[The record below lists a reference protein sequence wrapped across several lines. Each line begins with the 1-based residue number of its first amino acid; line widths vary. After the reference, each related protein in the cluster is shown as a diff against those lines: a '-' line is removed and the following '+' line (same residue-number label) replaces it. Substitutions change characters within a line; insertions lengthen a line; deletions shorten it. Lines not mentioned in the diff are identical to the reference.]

1 MKILLIDDEE
11 SILNLVRMN
20 LVLEGFDVVTS
31 ATGNNGIKAFQDEN
45 PDLVLLDLMLPDLD
59 GYEVMK
65 IMQKINRKIPII
77 LLTAKGQL
85 NDKLLGLQLGA
96 DDYITKPFDSRE
108 IILRIRAIS
117 RRINQS
123 KRLNENAE
131 NKIEKGFIMLLKA
144 ERKIFIDSIEV
155 KFTFREFETLNLL
168 MQNINKV
175 FTRTELLKKLWGY
188 DYEGNTRAVD
198 IHIERI
204 RKKLKNHGNAIQTI
218 YGAGYRLEVWDEN
231 WYKK

>member
-20 LVLEGFDVVTS
+20 LVLEGFDVITS
-31 ATGNNGIKAFQDEN
+31 STGNNGIMAFQDEN

-65 IMQKINRKIPII
+65 KIQQINREIPII

-123 KRLNENAE
+123 KRHNENSE
-131 NKIEKGFIMLLKA
+131 NEIEKGFIKLLKA

-155 KFTFREFETLNLL
+155 QFTFREFETLNLL

-175 FTRTELLKKLWGY
+175 FSRTELLKKLWGY

-218 YGAGYRLEVWDEN
+218 YGAGYRLEV
-231 WYKK
+231 

>member
-11 SILNLVRMN
+11 GILNLVRMN
-20 LVLEGFDVVTS
+20 LELEGFEVVTS
-31 ATGNNGIKAFQDEN
+31 ATGNIGIKKFQDEK
-45 PDLVLLDLMLPDLD
+45 PDLVLLDLMLPDLN

-65 IMQKINRKIPII
+65 RMQQINREIPII

-108 IILRIRAIS
+108 IILRIRVIL

-123 KRLNENAE
+123 KLLNENSE
-131 NKIEKGFIMLLKA
+131 NKIEKGFIKLLKA
-144 ERKIFIDSIEV
+144 ERKIFIDSVEV
-155 KFTFREFETLNLL
+155 QFTFREFETINLL
-168 MQNINKV
+168 IQNINKV
-175 FTRTELLKKLWGY
+175 FTRKELLEKLWGY

-204 RKKLKNHGNAIQTI
+204 RKKFKMHGNAIQTI
-218 YGAGYRLEVWDEN
+218 YGAGYRLEV
-231 WYKK
+231 

>member
-218 YGAGYRLEVWDEN
+218 YGAGYRLEV
-231 WYKK
+231 

>member
-188 DYEGNTRAVD
+188 DYEGNTRD
-198 IHIERI
+198 
-204 RKKLKNHGNAIQTI
+204 RKS
-218 YGAGYRLEVWDEN
+218 VV
-231 WYKK
+231 

>member
-20 LVLEGFDVVTS
+20 LVLEGFEVITS
-31 ATGNNGIKAFQDEN
+31 ATGNNGIKVFQDEN

-59 GYEVMK
+59 GYEVMNR
-65 IMQKINRKIPII
+65 MQQINREIPII

-123 KRLNENAE
+123 KHHNGNSE
-131 NKIEKGFIMLLKA
+131 NKIEKGFIKLLKA

-155 KFTFREFETLNLL
+155 QFTFREFETLNLL

-175 FTRTELLKKLWGY
+175 FSRTELLKKLWGY

-218 YGAGYRLEVWDEN
+218 YGAGYRLEV
-231 WYKK
+231 

>member
-20 LVLEGFDVVTS
+20 LVLEGFEVITS
-31 ATGNNGIKAFQDEN
+31 STGNNGIMAFQDEN

-65 IMQKINRKIPII
+65 KIQQINREIPII

-123 KRLNENAE
+123 KRHNENSE
-131 NKIEKGFIMLLKA
+131 NEIEKGFIKLLKA

-155 KFTFREFETLNLL
+155 QFTFREFETLNLL

-175 FTRTELLKKLWGY
+175 FSRTELLKKLWGY
-188 DYEGNTRAVD
+188 EYEGNTRAVD

-218 YGAGYRLEVWDEN
+218 YGAGYRLEV
-231 WYKK
+231 

>member
-20 LVLEGFDVVTS
+20 LVLEGFEVITS

-65 IMQKINRKIPII
+65 RMQEINREIPII

-123 KRLNENAE
+123 KHHNGNSE
-131 NKIEKGFIMLLKA
+131 NKIEKGFIKLLKD

-155 KFTFREFETLNLL
+155 QFTFREFETLNLL

-218 YGAGYRLEVWDEN
+218 YGAGYRLEV
-231 WYKK
+231 

>member
-1 MKILLIDDEE
+1 M
-11 SILNLVRMN
+11 
-20 LVLEGFDVVTS
+20 
-31 ATGNNGIKAFQDEN
+31 IK
-45 PDLVLLDLMLPDLD
+45 M
-59 GYEVMK
+59 
-65 IMQKINRKIPII
+65 I
-77 LLTAKGQL
+77 

-218 YGAGYRLEVWDEN
+218 YGAGYRLEV
-231 WYKK
+231 

>member
-20 LVLEGFDVVTS
+20 LVLEGFEVITS
-31 ATGNNGIKAFQDEN
+31 STGNNGIMAFQDEN

-65 IMQKINRKIPII
+65 KIQQINREIPII

-123 KRLNENAE
+123 KRHNENSE
-131 NKIEKGFIMLLKA
+131 NEIEKGFIKLLKA

-155 KFTFREFETLNLL
+155 QFTFREFETLNLL

-175 FTRTELLKKLWGY
+175 FSRTELLKKLWGY

-218 YGAGYRLEVWDEN
+218 YGAGYRLEV
-231 WYKK
+231 

>member
-20 LVLEGFDVVTS
+20 LVLEGFEVITS

-59 GYEVMK
+59 GYEVMNR
-65 IMQKINRKIPII
+65 MQQINREIPII

-123 KRLNENAE
+123 KRHNENSE
-131 NKIEKGFIMLLKA
+131 NEIEKGFIKLLKA

-155 KFTFREFETLNLL
+155 QFTFREFETLNLL

-175 FTRTELLKKLWGY
+175 FSRTELLKKLWGY

-204 RKKLKNHGNAIQTI
+204 RKKLTIHGNAIQTI
-218 YGAGYRLEVWDEN
+218 YGAGYRLEV
-231 WYKK
+231 

>member
-20 LVLEGFDVVTS
+20 LVLEGFEVITS
-31 ATGNNGIKAFQDEN
+31 STGNNGIKAFQDEN

-65 IMQKINRKIPII
+65 KIQQINREIPII

-123 KRLNENAE
+123 KSHNENCE
-131 NKIEKGFIMLLKA
+131 NEIEKGFIKLLKA

-155 KFTFREFETLNLL
+155 QFTFREFETLNLL

-175 FTRTELLKKLWGY
+175 FSRTELLKKLWGY

-218 YGAGYRLEVWDEN
+218 YGAGYRLEV
-231 WYKK
+231 

>member
-1 MKILLIDDEE
+1 MKILLVDDEE
-11 SILNLVRMN
+11 SILNLIRMN
-20 LVLEGFDVVTS
+20 LVLEGFEVVTS
-31 ATGNNGIKAFQDEN
+31 ATGNIGIKAFQDET
-45 PDLVLLDLMLPDLD
+45 PDLVLLDLMLPDLN

-65 IMQKINRKIPII
+65 RMQQINRETPII

-123 KRLNENAE
+123 KLLNENSE
-131 NKIEKGFIMLLKA
+131 NKIEKGFIKLLKA

-155 KFTFREFETLNLL
+155 QFTFREFETINLL

-175 FTRTELLKKLWGY
+175 FSRKELLEKLWGY

-204 RKKLKNHGNAIQTI
+204 RKKLKIHGNAIQTI
-218 YGAGYRLEVWDEN
+218 YGAGYRLEV
-231 WYKK
+231 

>member
-1 MKILLIDDEE
+1 MKILLVDDEE

-20 LVLEGFDVVTS
+20 LELEGFEVVTS
-31 ATGNNGIKAFQDEN
+31 ATGNIGIMAFQDKK
-45 PDLVLLDLMLPDLD
+45 PDLVLLDLMLPDLN

-65 IMQKINRKIPII
+65 RMKQINSKIPII

-117 RRINQS
+117 RRINQF
-123 KRLNENAE
+123 KLLNENSE
-131 NKIEKGFIMLLKA
+131 NKIEKGFIRLLKA
-144 ERKIFIDSIEV
+144 ERKVFIDSEEV
-155 KFTFREFETLNLL
+155 QFTFREFETLSLL
-168 MQNINKV
+168 MKNINKV
-175 FTRTELLKKLWGY
+175 FTRTELLEKLWGY

-204 RKKLKNHGNAIQTI
+204 RKKLKIHGNAIQTI
-218 YGAGYRLEVWDEN
+218 YGAGYRLEV
-231 WYKK
+231 

>member
-20 LVLEGFDVVTS
+20 LVLEGFEVITS
-31 ATGNNGIKAFQDEN
+31 ATGNNGIKVFQDEN

-59 GYEVMK
+59 GYEVMNR
-65 IMQKINRKIPII
+65 MQQINRGIPII

-123 KRLNENAE
+123 KRHNENSE
-131 NKIEKGFIMLLKA
+131 NKIEKGFIKLLKA

-155 KFTFREFETLNLL
+155 QFTFREFETLNLL
-168 MQNINKV
+168 IQNINKV
-175 FTRTELLKKLWGY
+175 FSRTELLKKLWGY

-218 YGAGYRLEVWDEN
+218 YGAGYRLEV
-231 WYKK
+231 

>member
-20 LVLEGFDVVTS
+20 LELEGFEVITS
-31 ATGNNGIKAFQDEN
+31 VNGNIGIKEFKDQK

-65 IMQKINRKIPII
+65 RMQQINRKVPII
-77 LLTAKGQL
+77 ILTAKGQL

-123 KRLNENAE
+123 KLINENCG
-131 NKIEKGFIMLLKA
+131 NKIEKGFIKLLKA

-155 KFTFREFETLNLL
+155 QFTFREFETLNLL
-168 MQNINKV
+168 MQNIDKV
-175 FTRTELLKKLWGY
+175 FTRTELLEKLWGY

-204 RKKLKNHGNAIQTI
+204 RKKLKIHGNAIQTI
-218 YGAGYRLEVWDEN
+218 YGAGYRLEV
-231 WYKK
+231 

>member
-20 LVLEGFDVVTS
+20 LVLEGFEVITS
-31 ATGNNGIKAFQDEN
+31 ATGNSGIKNFQNEN

-65 IMQKINRKIPII
+65 RMQQINRKIPII

-96 DDYITKPFDSRE
+96 GDYITKPFDSRE

-123 KRLNENAE
+123 KLLNENSE
-131 NKIEKGFIMLLKA
+131 NKIEKGFIKLLKA

-155 KFTFREFETLNLL
+155 QFTFREFETLNLL
-168 MQNINKV
+168 MQNMNKV

-218 YGAGYRLEVWDEN
+218 YGAGYRLEV
-231 WYKK
+231 

>member
-20 LVLEGFDVVTS
+20 LVLEGFEVITS
-31 ATGNNGIKAFQDEN
+31 ATGNNGIKVFQDEN

-59 GYEVMK
+59 GYEVMNR
-65 IMQKINRKIPII
+65 MQQINREIPII

-123 KRLNENAE
+123 KRHNENSE
-131 NKIEKGFIMLLKA
+131 NKIEKGFIKLLKA

-155 KFTFREFETLNLL
+155 QFTFREFETLNFL

-175 FTRTELLKKLWGY
+175 FSRTELLKKLWGY

-218 YGAGYRLEVWDEN
+218 YGAGYRLEV
-231 WYKK
+231 

>member
-20 LVLEGFDVVTS
+20 LELEGFEVITS
-31 ATGNNGIKAFQDEN
+31 ANGNIGIKAFQDKK

-65 IMQKINRKIPII
+65 RMQQVNRKIPII
-77 LLTAKGQL
+77 ILTAKGQL

-123 KRLNENAE
+123 KLINKDYG
-131 NKIEKGFIMLLKA
+131 NKIEKGFIKLLKA

-155 KFTFREFETLNLL
+155 
-168 MQNINKV
+168 
-175 FTRTELLKKLWGY
+175 
-188 DYEGNTRAVD
+188 
-198 IHIERI
+198 
-204 RKKLKNHGNAIQTI
+204 
-218 YGAGYRLEVWDEN
+218 
-231 WYKK
+231 

>member
-20 LVLEGFDVVTS
+20 LVLEGFEVITS
-31 ATGNNGIKAFQDEN
+31 ATGNSGIKNFQNEN

-65 IMQKINRKIPII
+65 RMQQINRKIPII

-123 KRLNENAE
+123 KLLNENSE
-131 NKIEKGFIMLLKA
+131 NKIEKGFIKLLKA

-155 KFTFREFETLNLL
+155 QFTFREFETLNLL
-168 MQNINKV
+168 MQNMNKV

-218 YGAGYRLEVWDEN
+218 YGAGYRLEV
-231 WYKK
+231 

>member
-1 MKILLIDDEE
+1 MKVLLIDDEE

-20 LVLEGFDVVTS
+20 LVLEGFEVITS
-31 ATGNNGIKAFQDEN
+31 ATGNNGIKVFQDEN

-59 GYEVMK
+59 GYEVMNR
-65 IMQKINRKIPII
+65 MQQINREIPII

-123 KRLNENAE
+123 KRHNENSE
-131 NKIEKGFIMLLKA
+131 NKIEKGFIKLLKA

-155 KFTFREFETLNLL
+155 QFTFREFETLNFL

-175 FTRTELLKKLWGY
+175 FSRTELLKKLWGY

-218 YGAGYRLEVWDEN
+218 YGAGYRLEV
-231 WYKK
+231 

>member
-20 LVLEGFDVVTS
+20 LVLEGFEVVTGD
-31 ATGNNGIKAFQDEN
+31 TGNIGLKVFLDEK
-45 PDLVLLDLMLPDLD
+45 PDLVLLDLMLPDLS

-65 IMQKINRKIPII
+65 RMQQINKKIPII

-123 KRLNENAE
+123 KHLNENSE

-155 KFTFREFETLNLL
+155 QFTFREFETLNLL
-168 MQNINKV
+168 MQNLNKV

-204 RKKLKNHGNAIQTI
+204 RKKLKKHGNAIQTI
-218 YGAGYRLEVWDEN
+218 YGAGYRLEV
-231 WYKK
+231 